1 MLFWIGPDGLCLPS
15 YPLHSGEGLDVVTL
29 QGPLGCLP
37 QAHLTA
43 LGSLAG
49 PSPASGEGKGRGC
62 WALRVLAQPAS
73 LSVGGWE
80 A

>member
-37 QAHLTA
+37 RAHLNSPWVT
-43 LGSLAG
+43 GWTK
-49 PSPASGEGKGRGC
+49 PS
-62 WALRVLAQPAS
+62 
-73 LSVGGWE
+73 
-80 A
+80 